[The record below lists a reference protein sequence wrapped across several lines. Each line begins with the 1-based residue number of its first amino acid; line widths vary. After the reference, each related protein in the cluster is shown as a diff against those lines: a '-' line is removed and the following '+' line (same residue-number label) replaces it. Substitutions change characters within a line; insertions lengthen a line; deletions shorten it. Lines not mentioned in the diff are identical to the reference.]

1 MVGTDSSIT
10 VRTIS
15 VIKKCTSCTRCPSDA
30 FAPETWDEPLTGSHF
45 QLSMV
50 DLTYILLEIE
60 NEFSV
65 RISSEDLADYGFN
78 TVRKICSAVRKQ
90 LK

>member
-30 FAPETWDEPLTGSHF
+30 FAPETWDEPLTGSYF

-50 DLTYILLEIE
+50 DLTYILTE
-60 NEFSV
+60 NSFSISR
-65 RISSEDLADYGFN
+65 RIYVPNCKERS
-78 TVRKICSAVRKQ
+78 
-90 LK
+90 

>member
-50 DLTYILLEIE
+50 DLTYILLEMQ
-60 NEFSV
+60 S
-65 RISSEDLADYGFN
+65 LHA
-78 TVRKICSAVRKQ
+78 
-90 LK
+90 LKMSP